1 VKICYSRPSSKGFP
15 CSVDLSKILQTISA
29 KNRDKKRPSEDRD
42 RDRDIERARSVSASA
57 CASAKGGDVSSNGI
71 ELNDVRKCNG
81 NGYKS
86 SALHCADDVESV
98 LDDTMRRGG
107 RGGGEGE
114 GGGEEEG
121 GEGGEGDNE
130 LNSSDAGLNLEN
142 LHVSDSL
149 DDGLEW

>member
-42 RDRDIERARSVSASA
+42 RDRDTERARSVSASA
-57 CASAKGGDVSSNGI
+57 CTSAKSGDVSSNGI
-71 ELNDVRKCNG
+71 ELNDARKCNG

-114 GGGEEEG
+114 GGGG
-121 GEGGEGDNE
+121 GEGGEGEGDIE